1 MAKKMTTQTKPGAG
15 SAKKRPATATKA
27 TVAKSAA
34 PPKKKSSQSETKK
47 TSGRSI
53 ASKGKE
59 SLGARKIRAEKI
71 VAELDRLYPDAE
83 CALTHKSAL
92 ELLVATILSA
102 QCTDERVNK
111 VTPALFKRYA
121 SARAFA
127 EADVTELEML
137 IQSTGFFR
145 NKAKSIIGA
154 GRVIKEKF
162 GGDVPDNMDA
172 LLTLPGVARK
182 TANVILGT
190 WFGKNVGVVVDTHI
204 GRLAHRLGL
213 SWRSRDTKDAVKI
226 ELDLMEV
233 LPKDAW
239 TSAGHGLIHH
249 GRQVCGAR
257 KPECDACTL
266 APLCP
271 SSHTFD

>member
-1 MAKKMTTQTKPGAG
+1 MAKKMKTKTKPTKITSGAKKQTTATKG
-15 SAKKRPATATKA
+15 AAPAKKRSTKSQP
-27 TVAKSAA
+27 KGAA
-34 PPKKKSSQSETKK
+34 
-47 TSGRSI
+47 
-53 ASKGKE
+53 GKE
-59 SLGARKIRAEKI
+59 SLDARRQRAERI

-83 CALTHKSAL
+83 CALTHKNAL

-111 VTPALFKRYA
+111 VTPALFKRYS
-121 SARAFA
+121 SAKAFA
-127 EADVTELEML
+127 EADVAELEAM

-154 GRVIKEKF
+154 GRVITDRF
-162 GGDVPDNMDA
+162 GGDVPDNMDD

-233 LPKDAW
+233 LPQDAW
-239 TSAGHGLIHH
+239 TRAGHGLIHH

-257 KPECDACTL
+257 KPDCGACTL

-271 SSHTFD
+271 SAHTFE